1 MDTWEALLPIS
12 MQLEHKR
19 GAWKIT
25 KGDSMIQKHA
35 LLVGVFSVFSPKLLG
50 CQILIY
56 DYCKNIRSQILKEEG
71 NIC

>member
-1 MDTWEALLPIS
+1 MDTWEALLLIS

-35 LLVGVFSVFSPKLLG
+35 LLVGVFSPKLLG